1 MIPIRQ
7 ELEIEFKNLL
17 SEQEYLSLFTH
28 YASAKQP
35 IWQANDYFDTPDF
48 ELRKKGAA
56 LRIREKKQGLILTLK
71 QPHEEG
77 LLETHVTLS
86 STEAE
91 DLFKY
96 GLIHSEEMNEQL
108 KSFDL
113 QGSLEHLGRLETE
126 RIETV
131 LPEGLLVLDKS
142 RYLGHTDYELEFEVS
157 NFEQGQKDFERIL
170 SEHDIPQRKTKNKI
184 VRFMERKALS

>member
-28 YASAKQP
+28 YASTKQP

-56 LRIREKKQGLILTLK
+56 LRIREKKQGLVLTLK

-77 LLETHVTLS
+77 LLETHITLS
-86 STEAE
+86 ANEAE

-96 GLIHSEEMNEQL
+96 GLIHSDEMNHQL

-126 RIETV
+126 RVETV

-157 NFEQGQKDFERIL
+157 NFEQGQKDFEQL
-170 SEHDIPQRKTKNKI
+170 LLEHDIPQRETKNKI

>member
-1 MIPIRQ
+1 MRQ

-28 YASAKQP
+28 YASTKQP

-56 LRIREKKQGLILTLK
+56 LRIREKKQGLVLTLK
-71 QPHEEG
+71 QPHEDG

-86 STEAE
+86 ANEAE

-96 GLIHSEEMNEQL
+96 GLIHSDEMNHQL

-126 RIETV
+126 RIDIV

-157 NFEQGQKDFERIL
+157 NFKQGQKDFEQL
-170 SEHDIPQRKTKNKI
+170 LLEHDIPQRETKNKI

>member
-28 YASAKQP
+28 YASTKQP

-56 LRIREKKQGLILTLK
+56 LRIREKKQGLVLTLK

-86 STEAE
+86 ANEAE

-96 GLIHSEEMNEQL
+96 GLIHSDEMNHQL
-108 KSFDL
+108 KSFTL

-126 RIETV
+126 RIEIA

-142 RYLGHTDYELEFEVS
+142 RYLGYTDYELEFEVS
-157 NFEQGQKDFERIL
+157 NFEQGQKDFEQLL
-170 SEHDIPQRKTKNKI
+170 SEHDIPQRETKNKI

>member
-1 MIPIRQ
+1 MRQ

-56 LRIREKKQGLILTLK
+56 LRIREKKQGLVLTLK

-157 NFEQGQKDFERIL
+157 NFEQGQKDFERLL

>member
-28 YASAKQP
+28 YASTKQP

-56 LRIREKKQGLILTLK
+56 LRIREKKQGLVLTLK

-86 STEAE
+86 ANEAE

-96 GLIHSEEMNEQL
+96 GLIHSDEMNHQL

-157 NFEQGQKDFERIL
+157 NFEQGQKDFEQLL
-170 SEHDIPQRKTKNKI
+170 SEHDIPQRETKNKI

>member
-28 YASAKQP
+28 YASTKQP

-48 ELRKKGAA
+48 ELRKKGSA
-56 LRIREKKQGLILTLK
+56 LRIREKKQGLVLTLK
-71 QPHEEG
+71 QPYEEG

-86 STEAE
+86 ANEAE

-96 GLIHSEEMNEQL
+96 GLIHSDEMNHQL

-142 RYLGHTDYELEFEVS
+142 RYLGYTDYELEFEVS
-157 NFEQGQKDFERIL
+157 NFEQGQKDFEQLL
-170 SEHDIPQRKTKNKI
+170 SEHDIPQRETKNKI

>member
-28 YASAKQP
+28 YASTKQP

-56 LRIREKKQGLILTLK
+56 LRIREKKQGLVLTLK
-71 QPHEEG
+71 QPHEDG

-86 STEAE
+86 ANEAE

-96 GLIHSEEMNEQL
+96 GLIHSDEMNHQL

-126 RIETV
+126 RIDIV

-142 RYLGHTDYELEFEVS
+142 RYLGYTDYELEFEVS
-157 NFEQGQKDFERIL
+157 NFKQGQKDFEQL
-170 SEHDIPQRKTKNKI
+170 LLEHDIPQRETKNKI

>member
-1 MIPIRQ
+1 MRQ

-28 YASAKQP
+28 YASTKQP

-56 LRIREKKQGLILTLK
+56 LRIREKKQGLVLTLK

-86 STEAE
+86 ENDAE

-96 GLIHSEEMNEQL
+96 GLIHSDEMNHQL
-108 KSFDL
+108 KSFNL

-157 NFEQGQKDFERIL
+157 NFEQGQKDFEQLL
-170 SEHDIPQRKTKNKI
+170 SEHDIPQRETKNKI

>member
-56 LRIREKKQGLILTLK
+56 LRIREKKQGLVLTLK
-71 QPHEEG
+71 QPHENG

-86 STEAE
+86 ASEAE

-96 GLIHSEEMNEQL
+96 GLLHSDEMNQQL
-108 KSFDL
+108 SSFDL

-126 RIETV
+126 RIETT

-157 NFEQGQKDFERIL
+157 NFEQGQKDFERLL
-170 SEHDIPQRKTKNKI
+170 SEHDIPQRETKNKI
-184 VRFMERKALS
+184 VRFMERKALT

>member
-1 MIPIRQ
+1 VIPIRQ

-28 YASAKQP
+28 YASTKQP

-56 LRIREKKQGLILTLK
+56 LRIREKKQGLVLTLK

-86 STEAE
+86 ANEAE

-96 GLIHSEEMNEQL
+96 GLIHSDEMNHQL

-157 NFEQGQKDFERIL
+157 NFEQGQKDFEQLL
-170 SEHDIPQRKTKNKI
+170 SEHDIPQRETKNKI

>member
-1 MIPIRQ
+1 VIPIRQ

-28 YASAKQP
+28 YASTKQP

-56 LRIREKKQGLILTLK
+56 LRIREKKQGLVLTLK

-86 STEAE
+86 ANEAE

-96 GLIHSEEMNEQL
+96 GLIHSDEMNHQL
-108 KSFDL
+108 KSFAL

-126 RIETV
+126 RIEIA

-142 RYLGHTDYELEFEVS
+142 RYLGYTDYELEFEVS
-157 NFEQGQKDFERIL
+157 NFEQGQKDFEQLL
-170 SEHDIPQRKTKNKI
+170 SEHDIPQRETKNKI

>member
-1 MIPIRQ
+1 M
-7 ELEIEFKNLL
+7 EIEFKNLL

-28 YASAKQP
+28 YASTKQP

-56 LRIREKKQGLILTLK
+56 LRIREKKQGLVLTLK
-71 QPHEEG
+71 QPHEKG

-96 GLIHSEEMNEQL
+96 GLIHSEEMNKQL

-157 NFEQGQKDFERIL
+157 NFEQGQKDFERLL
-170 SEHDIPQRKTKNKI
+170 SEHDIPKRKTKNKI

>member
-28 YASAKQP
+28 YASTKQP

-56 LRIREKKQGLILTLK
+56 LRIREKKQGLVLTLK
-71 QPHEEG
+71 QPHQDG

-86 STEAE
+86 ANEAE

-96 GLIHSEEMNEQL
+96 GLIHSDEMNQQL

-157 NFEQGQKDFERIL
+157 NFEQGQKDFERLL
-170 SEHDIPQRKTKNKI
+170 SEHDIPQRETKNKI
-184 VRFMERKALS
+184 VRFMERKALT

>member
-1 MIPIRQ
+1 VIPIRQ

-28 YASAKQP
+28 YASTKQP

-56 LRIREKKQGLILTLK
+56 LRIREKKQGLVLTLK
-71 QPHEEG
+71 QPHEDG

-86 STEAE
+86 ANEAE

-96 GLIHSEEMNEQL
+96 GLIHSDEMNHQL

-126 RIETV
+126 RIDIV

-157 NFEQGQKDFERIL
+157 NFKQGQKDFEQL
-170 SEHDIPQRKTKNKI
+170 LLEHDIPQRETKNKI